1 MDMFRVLDFQTRS
14 FSLNMA
20 WKIEFN
26 AMFVWSEN
34 RKNGKWGREIGEIL
48 GWSDF
53 GGEKM
58 VGPNCFFLGPTIFQP
73 PKLERK

>member
-48 GWSDF
+48 GWW
-53 GGEKM
+53 G
-58 VGPNCFFLGPTIFQP
+58 VW
-73 PKLERK
+73 LE